1 MQEFHKGVCLL
12 LKTQQTCLLQ
22 YTTALLLVQLWHDL
36 LAWPDRGEVG
46 FAWRREIIERAQGN
60 SSPTQIAR
68 RRWMVT
74 NKDHMQDHTC
84 ITGVAVVL
92 VHIPIA
98 GSHMEFDGAGAGRV
112 IPGEA

>member
-1 MQEFHKGVCLL
+1 
-12 LKTQQTCLLQ
+12 
-22 YTTALLLVQLWHDL
+22 
-36 LAWPDRGEVG
+36 
-46 FAWRREIIERAQGN
+46 
-60 SSPTQIAR
+60 
-68 RRWMVT
+68 MVT

-92 VHIPIA
+92 VRIPIA